1 MTAKKSTAAIAIVA
15 RKGGVGKSTLAV
27 LLGRGLALRGL
38 RVCVVDLDPQATAT
52 RVLSRE
58 QGPAQAL
65 GARLAAGERIE
76 DLHRQTVFE
85 NLALVC
91 SSEALSLHETALA
104 SDPMGVPAVSQ
115 SLASV
120 LDIGFDLVLIDTP
133 PSLGPLTFGALMA
146 SRWAL
151 VPSLCEDASIQSL
164 PNALRAI
171 GRARTVNPS
180 LQVLGIVPNRLE
192 RSTRHGVAALQM
204 MQHSFGD
211 LLVRTVIPKAAAIAD
226 AIRPGCPLDPRS
238 PAAVAVAELVD
249 ELLLRM
255 AGTTRPAAVDECIDC
270 NALDAAVAAGS
281 QTDAGAAP

>member
-1 MTAKKSTAAIAIVA
+1 MTAKKSTAAVAIVA

-27 LLGRGLALRGL
+27 LLGRGLASCGV
-38 RVCVVDLDPQATAT
+38 RVGVVDLDPQATTT
-52 RVLSRE
+52 RVLSNSNGPV
-58 QGPAQAL
+58 QGL
-65 GARLAAGERIE
+65 GERLCAGESID
-76 DLHRQTVFE
+76 DLCGQTMFE
-85 NLALVC
+85 SLTLVA

-104 SDPMGVPAVSQ
+104 TDPMGVPAVAQ
-115 SLASV
+115 SLASI
-120 LDIGFDLVLIDTP
+120 LDIGLDLVLVDTP
-133 PSLGPLTFGALMA
+133 PSLGPLTFGALVA

-192 RSTRHGVAALQM
+192 RSTRHGIAALQI
-204 MQHSFGD
+204 MQRSFGD
-211 LLVRTVIPKAAAIAD
+211 LLVRTAIPKAAAIAD

-238 PAAVAVAELVD
+238 PAALAVAELVD

-255 AGTTRPAAVDECIDC
+255 VGAARAAEVDDRIDC
-270 NALDAAVAAGS
+270 NALDASVAAGS
-281 QTDAGAAP
+281 QTDSGAAP